1 MVKFNES
8 SIMVGY
14 IKELLYSFNLPR
26 VDVAEFKKKIA
37 EGKLAY
43 LFGDY
48 IPNVTTNLKL
58 ENTIYDSY
66 THEYLGDY
74 LRFIRDFRGMNLM
87 PLYNCFSNKSYTAGN
102 YVYFRVPIKKNA
114 TYTIRGPALNYEYIL
129 TSKSSFEEIALQSFS
144 AAVQKIRGRQFTQT
158 VAQNTDGSQYLI
170 IRSLLNTSTNFV
182 ILEGDYS
189 KTKDSWAG
197 VQFNFEA
204 IDGVSVD
211 KHISNISLL
220 SDYNQNN
227 EVRPFA
233 PKLLEY
239 LIDNAI
245 TPVDEISRNIAN
257 AKYKLNRLRFGKNAI
272 FNIADSAFTE
282 VERAKFID
290 SINRSTITG
299 IDEDI
304 LGYVDTDVE
313 RVLNDKSGKS
323 GKVV

>member
-1 MVKFNES
+1 MIKFNES

-26 VDVAEFKKKIA
+26 IDVDEFKKKIA
-37 EGKLAY
+37 GGKLAY

-58 ENTIYDSY
+58 ENSIYDSY

-74 LRFIRDFRGMNLM
+74 LRFIRDFKGVDLM
-87 PLYNCFSNKSYTAGN
+87 PLYNCFSNKSYTEDN

-114 TYTIRGPALNYEYIL
+114 TYTVRGPAFNYAYVL
-129 TSKSSFEEIALQSFS
+129 TSKSSFEEVVTLSS
-144 AAVQKIRGRQFTQT
+144 YVKVRKIRGHLFTQ
-158 VAQNTDGSQYLI
+158 VVVQNRSGEKYLVI
-170 IRSLLNTSTNFV
+170 KSPLNASTNFV

-189 KTKDSWAG
+189 KTKDNWAG
-197 VQFNFEA
+197 VQFNFE
-204 IDGVSVD
+204 SVD
-211 KHISNISLL
+211 DVDPDKYISNISLL

-227 EVRPFA
+227 EVKPFA

-239 LIDNAI
+239 LIGNVI
-245 TPVDEISRNIAN
+245 TPVDEISRNIAD
-257 AKYKLNRLRFGKNAI
+257 AKYKLNQLRHGKNAI
-272 FNIADSAFTE
+272 LNVADGAFTD
-282 VERAKFID
+282 VERIKFID
-290 SINRSTITG
+290 AVNRSTITG

-313 RVLNDKSGKS
+313 RVLNDRSGKS
-323 GKVV
+323 GRVV